1 MSFTFWKRR
10 MLSEQKNEVKEYGKQ
25 RALLIH
31 CYKDYMACVWDT
43 QKITDFG
50 GKITSI
56 RGIFQDITIL
66 KMKNWLL

>member
-1 MSFTFWKRR
+1 MTFTFWKHG
-10 MLSEQKNEVKEYGKQ
+10 MLSAQTNEVKEYGK
-25 RALLIH
+25 RMALLIH
-31 CYKDYMACVWDT
+31 YYKDYIVCVWDI
-43 QKITDFG
+43 QKITDFW